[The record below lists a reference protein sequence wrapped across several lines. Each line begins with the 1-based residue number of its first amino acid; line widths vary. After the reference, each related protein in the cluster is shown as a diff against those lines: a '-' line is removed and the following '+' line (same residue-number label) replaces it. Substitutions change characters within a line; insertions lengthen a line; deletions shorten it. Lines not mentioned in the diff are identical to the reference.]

1 MKIIWFRCADL
12 KDNKN
17 LQSVPL
23 EGYRIKKTTGLEE
36 KQMYKH
42 KYENEGTINDNHIT
56 LQLMTEAEL
65 RNATAMGS
73 WNRICDLEGQEQYYI
88 NNLNK
93 PKSEIIK

>member
-1 MKIIWFRCADL
+1 MQKMKIIWFRCADL

-42 KYENEGTINDNHIT
+42 K
-56 LQLMTEAEL
+56 
-65 RNATAMGS
+65 
-73 WNRICDLEGQEQYYI
+73 
-88 NNLNK
+88 
-93 PKSEIIK
+93 